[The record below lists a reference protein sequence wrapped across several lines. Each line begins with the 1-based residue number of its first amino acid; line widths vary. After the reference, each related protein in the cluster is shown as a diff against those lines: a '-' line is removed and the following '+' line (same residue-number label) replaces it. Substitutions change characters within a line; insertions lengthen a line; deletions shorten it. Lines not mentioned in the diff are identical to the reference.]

1 MVHWNEIKSIYPSL
15 FPAMEAYEDSIPH
28 LSRPLFKLVVTQQ
41 LEWSPEIMTCPLLEA
56 TSFHFPMPETLKC
69 NIYSVL
75 QSARSDA
82 KPHMAAACAY
92 SSAPDE
98 YSDAE
103 CFFGVG
109 WFMAYTVKSGHIGNL
124 PLPILS
130 KIWQHVW
137 KRYFQ
142 KLYALGV
149 FLDTHH
155 IGGKDQSHAIVRL
168 SMATLVDSWEG
179 LESDNESCH
188 TISQYYEIATPPTQL
203 DGTPI
208 RQKPTWNWD
217 GRMNWDGTT
226 HDIQP
231 IVVVVDMGSM
241 ARLVLSDM
249 NRTQS
254 NTIRQMIKDMLD
266 GLWVHSSLTV
276 RAGTTQ
282 HAYVVSEVRKNGEWG
297 LDIPPCEWHR
307 RYIMMNCQGEG
318 ADGAFPGERTLLLFM
333 TSKRALSDDDL
344 QPIQDAMEKGED
356 YFDGLFWKS
365 LV

>member
-1 MVHWNEIKSIYPSL
+1 
-15 FPAMEAYEDSIPH
+15 
-28 LSRPLFKLVVTQQ
+28 
-41 LEWSPEIMTCPLLEA
+41 
-56 TSFHFPMPETLKC
+56 
-69 NIYSVL
+69 
-75 QSARSDA
+75 
-82 KPHMAAACAY
+82 
-92 SSAPDE
+92 
-98 YSDAE
+98 
-103 CFFGVG
+103 
-109 WFMAYTVKSGHIGNL
+109 
-124 PLPILS
+124 
-130 KIWQHVW
+130 
-137 KRYFQ
+137 
-142 KLYALGV
+142 
-149 FLDTHH
+149 
-155 IGGKDQSHAIVRL
+155 
-168 SMATLVDSWEG
+168 
-179 LESDNESCH
+179 
-188 TISQYYEIATPPTQL
+188 L

-241 ARLVLSDM
+241 ARYD
-249 NRTQS
+249 TPS
-254 NTIRQMIKDMLD
+254 NTFEQARRSRMKDMLD